1 MNSGQWTVGDR
12 GFGGVAGLAE
22 FASELDLAWLGG
34 FRLLGKTM
42 QASMTIY
49 RILRAL
55 PAAILAGGAV
65 MVLMAAATAQTNP
78 QDKTPA
84 LRARAAEAMTSKAKT
99 VGAKGGGK
107 LSAAAVHASVIV
119 IDTHA
124 DTPQRFLDD
133 HYDLSDALNGG
144 EFNLES
150 AKRGGLGAEFFSIWV
165 EPEKWKGQYARRTL
179 ELIDSVK
186 LQAEKHPK
194 KVELVT
200 SSEGIERVHR
210 EHKLAALM
218 GIEGGHSIEDSLG
231 LLRQYYALG
240 VRYMTLTW
248 MNSNGWADSS
258 GDFDDAK
265 VTHTKEGLSEFGK
278 DVVYEMNRLGMMVD
292 VSHVSDR
299 TFFRT
304 LIITRAP
311 VIASHSAARALCNV
325 PRNMT
330 DDMLRAIAN
339 SGGPDSKG
347 GVVQVNFYSGFVS
360 QEYSDA
366 QKKLDPEMKA
376 AVQALKDKAK
386 AKGREPSLS
395 EIDKVQREIADRIP
409 RPPLSALI
417 DQIDHIAKV
426 AGVDHVGIGSDFD
439 GISGQLPQG
448 IDSVAD
454 LPKITAAL
462 MERGYSA
469 EDCRKI
475 LGGNLL
481 RVFHEVEQVSKQLQ
495 AADRP
500 RITVKQTVDKSGD

>member
-1 MNSGQWTVGDR
+1 MK
-12 GFGGVAGLAE
+12 
-22 FASELDLAWLGG
+22 FAIW
-34 FRLLGKTM
+34 
-42 QASMTIY
+42 
-49 RILRAL
+49 RAL
-55 PAAILAGGAV
+55 PAVVLAGGAAILTAV
-65 MVLMAAATAQTNP
+65 ATAQTNT
-78 QDKTPA
+78 QDRTPA
-84 LRARAAEAMTSKAKT
+84 TQARATGTMTSTGKAAA
-99 VGAKGGGK
+99 GARKP
-107 LSAAAVHASVIV
+107 SAAAVLQSGAVHRAAIV

-124 DTPQRFLDD
+124 DTPQRFLDE
-133 HYDLSDALNGG
+133 HYDLDDALKGG

-150 AKRGGLGAEFFSIWV
+150 ARKGGLGAEFFSIWV
-165 EPEKWKGQYARRTL
+165 EPEQWKGQYARRTL
-179 ELIDSVK
+179 ELIDAVK
-186 LQAEKHPK
+186 QQAAKHPK
-194 KVELVT
+194 EMELVT
-200 SSEGIERVHR
+200 SAEGIEWAHR

-248 MNSNGWADSS
+248 ANSNGWADSS
-258 GDFDDAK
+258 GDAEDAK
-265 VTHTKEGLSEFGK
+265 VPHTKEGLSEFGK

-292 VSHVSDR
+292 VSHVSDK
-299 TFFRT
+299 TFYRT

-311 VIASHSAARALCNV
+311 VIASHSGARALCDA

-366 QKKLDPEMKA
+366 QKKMAPEVDA

-386 AKGREPSLS
+386 AEGKEASQA
-395 EIDKVQREIADRIP
+395 EIDKLQREYADRIP
-409 RPPLSALI
+409 RPPFKELI
-417 DQIDHIAKV
+417 DQIDHVAKV
-426 AGVDHVGIGSDFD
+426 AGVDHVGLGSDFD

-475 LGGNLL
+475 
-481 RVFHEVEQVSKQLQ
+481 
-495 AADRP
+495 
-500 RITVKQTVDKSGD
+500 